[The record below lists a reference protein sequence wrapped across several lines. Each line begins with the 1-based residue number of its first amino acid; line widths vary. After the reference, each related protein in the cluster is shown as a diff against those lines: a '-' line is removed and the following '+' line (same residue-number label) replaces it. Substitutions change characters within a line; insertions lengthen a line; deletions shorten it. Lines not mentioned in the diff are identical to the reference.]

1 MGLGQCSRLS
11 PPHLMM
17 AHVSTAKFSCVCV
30 FCLTVFVFS
39 DFVDLFGS
47 LSCLVMFLCSKIIL
61 VFVVVFGL
69 FSD

>member
-1 MGLGQCSRLS
+1 
-11 PPHLMM
+11 MM